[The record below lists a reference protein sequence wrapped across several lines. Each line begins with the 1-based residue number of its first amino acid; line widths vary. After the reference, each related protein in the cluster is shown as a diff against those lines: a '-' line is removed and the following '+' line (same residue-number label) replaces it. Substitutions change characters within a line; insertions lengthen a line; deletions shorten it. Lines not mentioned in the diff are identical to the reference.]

1 MALFKRFRKG
11 AAAGDAAVAGRL
23 GSEWIAVRREAGSMA
38 PAQCVTVVYGESG
51 SSRRLVSFRSD
62 GGAAKIACMKG
73 ERAWCFHPGPYV
85 TDIVP
90 FAAAPEVGLRMVFVI
105 DAADPRVTQQRFDL
119 FLVSEMDADAAQLTL
134 EVFGEQAQ
142 AALCAALEQGVL
154 DLPPCTSL
162 EEWNLFR
169 AGLNELMYTR
179 FGVTVE
185 DCVPVDLA
193 PAVDFAAMLRSR
205 APVQA
210 LAGQVYKGAAAS
222 GAVMQPAPH
231 DLSSPPA
238 MPATDAGAPRQAGS
252 PAWPTP
258 TAAPSAPVAPANA
271 APGASPA
278 RSASATS
285 NLAAAAAASASQK
298 PAGPAGLAAPDI
310 ATMPT
315 GLFSPDTATEP
326 ASLPAPAAG
335 TASGEPTGLP
345 EWAVP
350 SALSPP
356 AKPAAPAAA
365 ASGEPAD
372 SSGLAAPNAF
382 SMPRGPVESVAAH
395 TSGEPLAAPGAMA
408 GPQAPVTPTASGSP
422 LPSGRTAAHGSRA
435 AKRDA
440 SAIRRLFL
448 ELPAIS
454 ASLRQIALP
463 EGQKTFKQQQ
473 SILQR
478 LALLAL
484 DAGTMPSL
492 DWSAPDQK
500 AKQAHRTER
509 ADQSRRAVTA
519 LDEAWSLLARLKQA
533 SPGDAANCLQ
543 EADRI
548 VANLEYHLARRRN
561 AEPQPDDRA
570 EPKL

>member
-1 MALFKRFRKG
+1 MALFKRFRTS

-38 PAQCVTVVYGESG
+38 PAQCVTVVYSESG
-51 SSRRLVSFRSD
+51 NSRRLVSFRSD

-85 TDIVP
+85 ADIVP
-90 FAAAPEVGLRMVFVI
+90 FAAAPEIGLRMVFVI

-134 EVFGEQAQ
+134 ESFGGQAQ
-142 AALCAALEQGVL
+142 AALRAALEQGVL

-162 EEWNLFR
+162 DEWNQFR

-205 APVQA
+205 AAVHTP
-210 LAGQVYKGAAAS
+210 AGPAGAIYKGAAAS
-222 GAVMQPAPH
+222 GVATQPESHSLP
-231 DLSSPPA
+231 LQPPA
-238 MPATDAGAPRQAGS
+238 MPAADMELPRHAGS

-258 TAAPSAPVAPANA
+258 APAPSVPAAPAKAIRGESTVPHRASAV
-271 APGASPA
+271 
-278 RSASATS
+278 SATS
-285 NLAAAAAASASQK
+285 TPAGAAAASAPQH
-298 PAGPAGLAAPDI
+298 PASPALVAAPNARPTPSSPAAPATAASPHEPGDRAGEAASNALPTPGDPAAHAASASHGPADLAGLAA
-310 ATMPT
+310 
-315 GLFSPDTATEP
+315 E
-326 ASLPAPAAG
+326 
-335 TASGEPTGLP
+335 
-345 EWAVP
+345 
-350 SALSPP
+350 
-356 AKPAAPAAA
+356 
-365 ASGEPAD
+365 
-372 SSGLAAPNAF
+372 NAF
-382 SMPRGPVESVAAH
+382 SMPATPAGAPPAEALR
-395 TSGEPLAAPGAMA
+395 EPTAGPGASSH
-408 GPQAPVTPTASGSP
+408 APVTPTATGSP
-422 LPSGRTAAHGSRA
+422 LLSGWSTAHSTRA

-454 ASLRQIALP
+454 AALRQIALP
-463 EGQKTFKQQQ
+463 EGQNTFKQQQ

-478 LALLAL
+478 LSLLAL

-492 DWSAPDQK
+492 DWTSPDQK

-509 ADQSRRAVTA
+509 ADQSRRALTA

-533 SPGDAANCLQ
+533 SADDAGNCLQ

-548 VANLEYHLARRRN
+548 IANLEYHLARRRN
-561 AEPQPDDRA
+561 AEPAPEDRV
-570 EPKL
+570 EPRL

>member
-11 AAAGDAAVAGRL
+11 AAAGDAAVAERL

-62 GGAAKIACMKG
+62 GGAAKIVCMKG

-85 TDIVP
+85 ADIVP

-119 FLVSEMDADAAQLTL
+119 FLVSEMDAGAAQLTL
-134 EVFGEQAQ
+134 EAFGGQAQ
-142 AALCAALEQGVL
+142 AALRAALEQGVL

-162 EEWNLFR
+162 DEWNLFR
-169 AGLNELMYTR
+169 AGLNELMYMR

-205 APVQA
+205 ASAQA

-222 GAVMQPAPH
+222 GAATQPASH
-231 DLSSPPA
+231 DLPSPPPIV
-238 MPATDAGAPRQAGS
+238 PAADMGAPRHAGS

-258 TAAPSAPVAPANA
+258 TAAPSAPVDPARA
-271 APGASPA
+271 APGARSAPNPAATGSPA
-278 RSASATS
+278 SS
-285 NLAAAAAASASQK
+285 LAAAAASSASQDL
-298 PAGPAGLAAPDI
+298 ADSAGLAAPNTS
-310 ATMPT
+310 AA
-315 GLFSPDTATEP
+315 L
-326 ASLPAPAAG
+326 AAG
-335 TASGEPTGLP
+335 
-345 EWAVP
+345 
-350 SALSPP
+350 
-356 AKPAAPAAA
+356 A
-365 ASGEPAD
+365 ASHEPAD
-372 SSGLAAPNAF
+372 PAELAAPNA
-382 SMPRGPVESVAAH
+382 SSAPRGPAESVAAQ
-395 TSGEPLAAPGAMA
+395 TSGEPFA
-408 GPQAPVTPTASGSP
+408 GPGTMADPHAPVTPPGAGSQ
-422 LPSGRTAAHGSRA
+422 LPSGWTAAHSSRA

-448 ELPAIS
+448 ELPAVS
-454 ASLRQIALP
+454 AALRQIALP
-463 EGQKTFKQQQ
+463 EGQETFKQQQ

-478 LALLAL
+478 LSLLAL

-492 DWSAPDQK
+492 DWSTPDQK

-509 ADQSRRAVTA
+509 VDQSRRAVSA

-533 SPGDAANCLQ
+533 SPDDAANCLQ

-561 AEPQPDDRA
+561 TEPQPEDRV